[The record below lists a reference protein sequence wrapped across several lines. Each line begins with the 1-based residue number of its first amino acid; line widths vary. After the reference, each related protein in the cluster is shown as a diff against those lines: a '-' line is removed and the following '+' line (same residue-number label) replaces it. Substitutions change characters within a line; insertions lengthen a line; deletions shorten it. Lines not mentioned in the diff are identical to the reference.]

1 LTLSAKL
8 LLKTLARPAL
18 MFGLFNMTNAEF
30 EALVSS
36 DLAML
41 VEAAQA
47 KQRAAELARITE
59 LVAEGMSLEQAM
71 MMFEGEQE

>member
-1 LTLSAKL
+1 
-8 LLKTLARPAL
+8 
-18 MFGLFNMTNAEF
+18 MTNNEF
-30 EALVSS
+30 EELVSS

-47 KQRAAELARITE
+47 KQRAAELARICE